1 MQQIEKILERTV
13 GSTPAMLANGDT
25 FVVSLLC
32 ATRKTVIEV
41 GAYQGAL
48 TRLFCYTAK
57 RVYSI
62 DHFKGDAD
70 AGFYDGAEVQEAYR
84 RHNADSI
91 ASGRLTV
98 LAMDSVEAA
107 HTLSESGVT
116 ADLIWIDA
124 AHDYDHVRAD
134 IAAYRPLLADGGVIC
149 GHDAVP
155 GKFDG
160 LIRAVDELLPGAIMV
175 PPQVW
180 AWWPGMPGAGGQQ

>member
-1 MQQIEKILERTV
+1 
-13 GSTPAMLANGDT
+13 MLANGDT

-62 DHFKGDAD
+62 DHFKGDPD

-98 LAMDSVEAA
+98 LAMDSA
-107 HTLSESGVT
+107 LC
-116 ADLIWIDA
+116 
-124 AHDYDHVRAD
+124 R
-134 IAAYRPLLADGGVIC
+134 R
-149 GHDAVP
+149 
-155 GKFDG
+155 
-160 LIRAVDELLPGAIMV
+160 
-175 PPQVW
+175 
-180 AWWPGMPGAGGQQ
+180 